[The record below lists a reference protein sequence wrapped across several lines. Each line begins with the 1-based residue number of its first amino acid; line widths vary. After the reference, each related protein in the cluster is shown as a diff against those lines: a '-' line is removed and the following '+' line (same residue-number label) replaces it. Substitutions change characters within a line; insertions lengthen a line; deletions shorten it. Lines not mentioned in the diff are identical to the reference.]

1 MLLQARRV
9 ARGWVLIS
17 GGILL
22 VLVGMMILA
31 PEIAGWVSGGLWAV
45 LIVLPLAGYAM
56 IGRLVAQERFRQASR
71 LASWVRWLHPLDGL
85 FEYPALLRGLEL
97 GQRGRVDEAIRLFEQ
112 HQAKTTIGNT
122 ARALLYRIGA
132 RWEDAITWV
141 QQSLSEKVAF
151 KDISVALIYLRSLG
165 EVGDL
170 NGLLHAVER
179 FEHQFGPWGDTASL
193 SLGRMFALAFCGQT
207 EEVRQLFE
215 GPLSNYSNLTHQYWL
230 ATAEW
235 AAGNQSFARQQF
247 LALQQ
252 RSDSVQNAAIAW
264 RLSQPPIDLDQVLD
278 LSSRKILI
286 RLRVE
291 TGQESHY
298 SLRQAYRG
306 RKTYVTYLLIAAN
319 LLMFGWEVISG
330 GSDNPETLYSLGA
343 LVPEVVFAGEW
354 WRVVTANFLHLNFLH
369 LLANMVGL
377 YILGRFIETVLGAG
391 RFLLIYG
398 FSGVGAMLTVAIV
411 AVIAETPIFV
421 VGASGAVMGLL
432 GAMGAIFLR
441 GWQQE
446 KAQVAGKQ
454 LLWLLALIGLQV
466 ISDLLIPESSLVGH
480 LSGLSL
486 GFLAGY
492 LLSYRLK
499 QS

>member
-1 MLLQARRV
+1 M
-9 ARGWVLIS
+9 S

-22 VLVGMMILA
+22 VLVGVMVLA
-31 PEIAGWVSGGLWAV
+31 PAIAGWVSGGLWAA
-45 LIVLPLAGYAM
+45 LIVVPLTGYAM
-56 IGRLVAQERFRQASR
+56 IGRLVAQERFRQAR
-71 LASWVRWLHPLDGL
+71 KLASWVRWLHPLDGL
-85 FEYPALLRGLEL
+85 FEYPDMLRGLEL
-97 GQRGRVDEAIRLFEQ
+97 GQRGKMDEAIRLFEQ

-122 ARALLYRIGA
+122 ARALLYRMGA
-132 RWEDAITWV
+132 RWEDAIAWV
-141 QQSLSEKVAF
+141 QQTLSERVAF

-170 NGLLHAVER
+170 NELLHAVER
-179 FEHQFGPWGDTASL
+179 FEHQFGRWGDIASL

-215 GPLSNYSNLTHQYWL
+215 GPLSNYSDLTRQYWL

-235 AAGNQSFARQQF
+235 AAGNRAFAHQQF
-247 LALQQ
+247 LSLQQ
-252 RSDSVQNAAIAW
+252 QVDPLQNAAIAW

-291 TGQESHY
+291 TGQETHY
-298 SLRQAYRG
+298 SLRRVFRC
-306 RKTYVTYLLIAAN
+306 RKPYVTYLLITAN
-319 LLMFGWEVISG
+319 LFMFGWEIASG
-330 GSDNPETLYSLGA
+330 GSDNPETLYGLGA

-369 LLANMVGL
+369 LLANMLGL
-377 YILGRFIETVLGAG
+377 YILGRFVETALGVG

-411 AVIAETPIFV
+411 AMVAETPIFV

-432 GAMGAIFLR
+432 GAMGAIFLH
-441 GWQQE
+441 GWQRE
-446 KAQVAGKQ
+446 KAQVAGRQ
-454 LLWLLALIGLQV
+454 LLWLLALIGLQI

-480 LSGLSL
+480 LSGLSF
-486 GFLAGY
+486 GFVAGY